1 MEEEKIDYE
10 QVSLVYKEDEE
21 NKIEKVY
28 VKKYGNHYQIK
39 GVPAFANNVAY
50 NDIISVEYEDGQLF
64 FDELIEASGHS
75 VVHVAILKSE
85 NSALFFTNLILF
97 NIGINYLHNNL
108 YLVIDVPKTIY
119 YKDLRDFLIRES
131 EIGNIDVSESCV
143 SELHFATIKG

>member
-1 MEEEKIDYE
+1 M
-10 QVSLVYKEDEE
+10 
-21 NKIEKVY
+21 
-28 VKKYGNHYQIK
+28 
-39 GVPAFANNVAY
+39 
-50 NDIISVEYEDGQLF
+50 
-64 FDELIEASGHS
+64 IEASGHS

-85 NSALFFTNLILF
+85 NCALFFTNLILF